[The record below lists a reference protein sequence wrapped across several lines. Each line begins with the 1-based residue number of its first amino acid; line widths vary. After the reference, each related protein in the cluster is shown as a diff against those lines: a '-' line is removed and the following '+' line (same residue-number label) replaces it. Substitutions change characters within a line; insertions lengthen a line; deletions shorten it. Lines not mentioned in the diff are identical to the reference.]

1 MNPIVNEQDNPLVLV
16 ADDDITVRMIAI
28 ECLEQSGYAV
38 VEAENG
44 REAVELF
51 QKYQPQAVMLD
62 VLMPEMNGY
71 EACRRIR
78 ALPGNEN
85 LPILMMT
92 ALEDA
97 DSIHAA
103 YEAGASEFTSK
114 PINWTVEAHRLRS
127 MLRAAEAVKEIFL
140 SRQEWERTFNS
151 LDEIVTIM
159 DTDLTIIQANEAAQA
174 ASRNPTDTV
183 VGRVCSDIYCSTS
196 ADCKSCPVREVIA
209 TGQKKVVEQV
219 NECLKGTFLVSVFPV
234 FDDTGTLSRIVHM
247 AKDITERQQLE
258 TEVRR
263 AQKMEAVGTLSGG
276 LAHDF
281 NNLLQVIIGFSEL
294 VSRGFSPEDRAY
306 QHLETVKD
314 AAWRGSEISRQL
326 LAVGRKT
333 ESKKKP
339 VQLNPI
345 VENVSKLLERT
356 IPKMIVQQLALSE
369 NLWQVNA
376 DHAQLEQVLMN
387 LAVNAG
393 HAMPAGGELI
403 YEARNIALGSEY
415 CQIHSDVEPGNY
427 VMLGVTDTGCGMDAE
442 TQSHIFEPFFT
453 TRAPDKGTGLGLAMV
468 YGIVK
473 AHDGHLQCYSEVGK
487 GTTFKIYIPAL
498 EGIADAN
505 ESKEKDEQ
513 TMRGDEMILLV
524 DDEPGIRY
532 IAKKLLNKAGYQ
544 VMQAANGQEALDIH
558 ADASRTI
565 DLVILDLNMPV
576 MGGFECLDNLQAR
589 APDLPVLLASGFA
602 CSKESMVRLSDKVH
616 YLSKPYHAKELLQK
630 VRRMLDGCC
639 EIAA

>member
-1 MNPIVNEQDNPLVLV
+1 MNPIVNEQDKPLVLV